1 MNPMTQSQALP
12 TKDVDLSFHGSINLL
27 TPETQRAEDW
37 LAENVG
43 DDETQWWGR
52 SVVVEPRYT
61 DDIVAGMIDAGLAV
75 YIGEGRIQSVG

>member
-1 MNPMTQSQALP
+1 MTQSQALP